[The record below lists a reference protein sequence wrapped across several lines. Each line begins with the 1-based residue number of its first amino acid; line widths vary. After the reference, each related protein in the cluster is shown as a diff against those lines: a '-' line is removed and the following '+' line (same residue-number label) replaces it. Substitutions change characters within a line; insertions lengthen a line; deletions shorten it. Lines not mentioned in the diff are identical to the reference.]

1 MTRSRTGDLESLWT
15 KINGRVMYARVSTH
29 SAPPTAPTVVL
40 VHGLSVSSG
49 YMVPT
54 AVRLAPSY
62 HVYLPDLPGFGKSAK
77 PSHILTVP
85 ELADALADWMQARDL
100 PPAMLLGNSLGCQ
113 IIVHFALKYPERITH
128 AVLVGPTMD
137 PKARSIPKA
146 AYRLACDM
154 FCEPPTFL
162 PVLVR
167 EYLAAGPRRTIRT
180 LQYGF
185 ADRMEEHLSGVHIPT
200 LVVRGARDPIVGEAW
215 TEEVHR
221 LLPQSDLV
229 VVRGAGHAVNF
240 NSPEKLVSAVQ
251 SFLVKSQHE
260 IPPGDLVF

>member
-1 MTRSRTGDLESLWT
+1 MARSHKRNLKSLWM
-15 KINGRVMYARVSTH
+15 KVNGTSIHARRSQNPV
-29 SAPPTAPTVVL
+29 PPTATTVVL

-54 AVRLAPSY
+54 AVCLAPYY

-85 ELADALADWMQARDL
+85 ELADALADWMQLMGL
-100 PPAMLLGNSLGCQ
+100 PPAVLLGNSLGCQ
-113 IIVHFALKYPERITH
+113 IIVNFALKYPERITH

-137 PKARSIPKA
+137 PRARSIHQA
-146 AYRLACDM
+146 ALRLMLDM
-154 FCEPPTFL
+154 PYEPLHFL
-162 PVLVR
+162 PVLLR

-180 LQYGF
+180 LQYAF
-185 ADRMEEHLSGVHIPT
+185 ADRMEEHLPCVHTPT
-200 LVVRGARDPIVGEAW
+200 LIVRGARDPIVGQEW

-221 LLPQSDLV
+221 LLADSQLV

-240 NSPEKLVSAVQ
+240 NSPDTLVRAVQ
-251 SFLVKSQHE
+251 AFLAK
-260 IPPGDLVF
+260 